1 MKKRLLIG
9 LAIGLG
15 LVSIP
20 FIFIQLA
27 FGPLHDSVTI
37 DLGTE
42 GELLCDE
49 TYNADLADEFY
60 DVKIILKTLDG
71 TKHDFGAVTFHDQDW
86 NKRISTRR
94 IGDWLV
100 IPFQPEKFVQ
110 IKMLNT
116 VTGQLND
123 TTLQPFDLRKDLLYK
138 EKFKDRPD
146 HLYLGRSGI
155 YSISGNII
163 EINYEYKAKAEYP
176 TEILVNQKVVYELS
190 PVDGK
195 LKTKEMRDRVVQ

>member
-86 NKRISTRR
+86 NKRISTTR

-100 IPFQPEKFVQ
+100 IPLQPEKFVQ

-146 HLYLGRSGI
+146 HLYFGSSRI
-155 YSISGNII
+155 DAISGNFI